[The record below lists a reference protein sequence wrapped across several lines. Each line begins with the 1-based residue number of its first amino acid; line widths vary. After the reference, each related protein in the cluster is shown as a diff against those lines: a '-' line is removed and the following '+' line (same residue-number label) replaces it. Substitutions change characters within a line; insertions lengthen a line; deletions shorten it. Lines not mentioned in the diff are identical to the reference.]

1 MEIPNQPTLISHFY
15 RSSNVKMGTD
25 KNKIRNVKKIWKHRR
40 KQFCCGP
47 TIFKFYRI
55 FTVMTIFYIIVIT
68 KYLNMSIFMVHFL
81 FDS

>member
-55 FTVMTIFYIIVIT
+55 FTVMTIFLYYSNYQIS
-68 KYLNMSIFMVHFL
+68 KYVNIYGPFFI
-81 FDS
+81 